1 MRKGEDKMNEY
12 EIYIED
18 INSCGG
24 NRHSKTEIIEVETE
38 SPEAYVKEKVFNNIR
53 FHNFDRL
60 MYLTRFSPQ
69 TMIFPNRK
77 TGQYLF
83 D

>member
-38 SPEAYVKEKVFNNIR
+38 SPEAYVKENGR
-53 FHNFDRL
+53 FPIQEI
-60 MYLTRFSPQ
+60 TKK
-69 TMIFPNRK
+69 NR
-77 TGQYLF
+77 QL
-83 D
+83 